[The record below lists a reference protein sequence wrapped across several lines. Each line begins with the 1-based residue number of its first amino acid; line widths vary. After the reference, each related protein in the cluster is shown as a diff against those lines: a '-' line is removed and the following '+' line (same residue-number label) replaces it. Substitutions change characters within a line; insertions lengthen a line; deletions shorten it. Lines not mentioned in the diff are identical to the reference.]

1 MNLLRNSFR
10 FEKFADIYFPSDF
23 NEFFIVSAL
32 FEYLNRLS
40 RTHLRILGRPRNFN
54 KIFVTH
60 SRPPLV
66 AHLKAMIIL
75 NTFDKSRPPRGEAL
89 DMYNSLGFR
98 PSHEIVPV

>member
-1 MNLLRNSFR
+1 MNKKT
-10 FEKFADIYFPSDF
+10 FELAKKS
-23 NEFFIVSAL
+23 
-32 FEYLNRLS
+32 
-40 RTHLRILGRPRNFN
+40 FN

-75 NTFDKSRPPRGEAL
+75 NTFDKSRPPRGDAL

-98 PSHEIVPV
+98 PSHEIVPMLVLGALLIAFY